1 MFAFV
6 NVDIFLAFFSLFQ
19 IIHNLSDLVFDT
31 MKNLSNKLTFP
42 VAMGVALR
50 MKCIVFNIV
59 HNFFQNLIMIT
70 RLNMIISKNNQDC
83 LHSIYCV

>member
-31 MKNLSNKLTFP
+31 MKSLINKLTFP
-42 VAMGVALR
+42 VVMGVALR

-59 HNFFQNLIMIT
+59 HIFFK
-70 RLNMIISKNNQDC
+70 IS
-83 LHSIYCV
+83 L